1 MIYSVTFP
9 DNLGTSRTRE
19 FIASDEVEVR
29 RIMRRSGIS
38 AKEATIT
45 EVAQKQS
52 TSFQED
58 FNRAFKEGMA
68 NSARRNAQSPSN
80 PQDFHKIL
88 TNDERPGDYKDGDL
102 YEYKHIRLDYKCRG
116 ITQEIHILDI
126 DGVRVT
132 GWFSGDNVPTL
143 PELLQQLG
151 NAGWKMIVHQLNQD
165 PKANGVT
172 FHYYNF
178 MRLKKPGSP
187 DRIFPKVF
195 EDKNL
200 LSTALENLGA

>member
-1 MIYSVTFP
+1 MH
-9 DNLGTSRTRE
+9 
-19 FIASDEVEVR
+19 
-29 RIMRRSGIS
+29 RSGIS

-52 TSFQED
+52 NSFQED
-58 FNRAFKEGMA
+58 FNRAFNEGMA
-68 NSARRNAQSPSN
+68 NSARRNVQSPSN

-102 YEYKHIRLDYKCRG
+102 YEYKHICLDYKGRG

-126 DGVRVT
+126 VGVRVT
-132 GWFSGDNVPTL
+132 GWFSGGNVPTL

-151 NAGWKMIVHQLNQD
+151 NAGWKMIGHQLNQD
-165 PKANGVT
+165 LKANGVT

-178 MRLKKPGSP
+178 MRLKQPGSP
-187 DRIFPKVF
+187 TESSLKQLKIKTYCQQ
-195 EDKNL
+195 
-200 LSTALENLGA
+200 LSKILMPSPSIAMNV